1 MKIFLVEDDE
11 VIAGAICR
19 HLEGWGCRCRCA
31 VDFRQV
37 TEEFVQFD
45 PQLVVLDIS
54 LPYYN
59 GYYWCGEIRKRSKV
73 PILFLSS
80 AGDNMNIVTAIH
92 MGADDFLPKPFD
104 LEVLTA
110 KIRALL
116 RRTYDFAAPARLLC
130 CGGVTLRL
138 DDGVAVRGDRT
149 VELTRNEQRILQV
162 LFAAKGKAVSRETL
176 MERLWETDL
185 FVDTNTLTVNVARLR
200 RKLEQLGAGDLI
212 VTKKG
217 VGYLVTP

>member
-11 VIAGAICR
+11 VIAGAVCR
-19 HLEGWGCRCRCA
+19 HLESWGCQCRCA
-31 VDFRQV
+31 RDFQHV
-37 TEEFVQFD
+37 TEEFIHFA

-54 LPYYN
+54 LPFYN
-59 GYYWCGEIRKRSKV
+59 GYYWCGEIRKRSQV

-104 LEVLTA
+104 LSVLTA
-110 KIRALL
+110 KIQALL
-116 RRTYDFAAPARLLC
+116 RRTYDFSAPAQLLC

-138 DDGVAVRGDRT
+138 DDGVAVREDKT

-162 LFAAKGKAVSRETL
+162 LFAAKGQVVSRETL
-176 MERLWETDL
+176 MQRLWETDC

-212 VTKKG
+212 LTKKG
-217 VGYLVTP
+217 VGYLVMP

>member
-19 HLEGWGCRCRCA
+19 HLEGWGCQCRCA
-31 VDFRQV
+31 GDFRQV

-92 MGADDFLPKPFD
+92 MGADDFLSKPFD

-110 KIRALL
+110 KIQALL
-116 RRTYDFAAPARLLC
+116 RRTYDFSAPSQLLC

-138 DDGVAVRGDRT
+138 DDGVAVRGEQSVD
-149 VELTRNEQRILQV
+149 LTRNELRILQV
-162 LFAAKGKAVSRETL
+162 LFAAKGKAVSREAL

-200 RKLEQLGAGDLI
+200 RKLERLGAGDLI